1 MVLLKMTK
9 RLFKGL
15 LAVSL
20 AVSLHA
26 GEVKEKKPAKPTKED
41 PQELAAKRVEAFN
54 RFTNVVTEIEKKY
67 VDKISIS
74 EIMTKAIE
82 GLLSN
87 LDAHSAYLNEKKFK
101 EFQAQ
106 TEGEFGGLGI
116 TVGMRDGVLTVIA
129 PLEGTPAYKAG
140 VKSGDNIL
148 KINNES
154 TLSMSID
161 DAINLMRGKPK
172 TPIQITIVR
181 KNEPKPLVFNIVRDI
196 IKVPSVYVKKI
207 EKTPYLYVRVNSFDK
222 NVTKSVLDG
231 LKANP
236 KAKGIVLDLR
246 GNPGGLLNQAVG
258 LSNLFIKEGVLV
270 SQRGKNKEENLE
282 YKANGRAPYANLPIA
297 VLVNGG
303 SASASEIVAG
313 ALQDHKRAVIIGE
326 KTFGKGSV
334 QMLLPVNKDEAIK
347 ITTAR
352 YYLPSGRTIQAK
364 GITPDI
370 VIYPGKVP
378 ENENKFSLK
387 EADLKHHLE
396 QELKKLDDTNKDS
409 ASKNT
414 DKNKKSEESEEEKE
428 VTPKMINDDI
438 QLKTAID
445 SLKTWSI
452 VDEKMDEKA
461 LKKK

>member
-1 MVLLKMTK
+1 M
-9 RLFKGL
+9 
-15 LAVSL
+15 
-20 AVSLHA
+20 SLHG
-26 GEVKEKKPAKPTKED
+26 GEVKEKKPVKPVKED
-41 PQELAAKRVEAFN
+41 PQELAAKRVEAFS
-54 RFTNVVTEIEKKY
+54 RFSNVVTEIEKKY
-67 VDKISIS
+67 VDKITIS

-140 VKSGDNIL
+140 VKAGDNIL

-172 TPIQITIVR
+172 TPIQITVVR

-207 EKTPYLYVRVNSFDK
+207 KDISYLYVRVNSFDK

-270 SQRGKNKEENLE
+270 SQKGKNKEENLE
-282 YKANGRAPYANLPIA
+282 YKANGRAPYTNLPIA

-313 ALQDHKRAVIIGE
+313 ALQDHKRAIIIGE

-334 QMLLPVNKDEAIK
+334 QVLLPVNKDEAIK

-396 QELKKLDDTNKDS
+396 QELKKIDDKTPNSKEADKDK
-409 ASKNT
+409 KN
-414 DKNKKSEESEEEKE
+414 EEEKE

-461 LKKK
+461 PKKK

>member
-1 MVLLKMTK
+1 MTK

-15 LAVSL
+15 LAISL
-20 AVSLHA
+20 AVSLHG
-26 GEVKEKKPAKPTKED
+26 GEVKEKKPVKPVKED
-41 PQELAAKRVEAFN
+41 PQELAAKRVEAFS
-54 RFTNVVTEIEKKY
+54 RFSNVVSEIEKKY

-196 IKVPSVYVKKI
+196 IKLPSVYVKKI
-207 EKTPYLYVRVNSFDK
+207 KETPYLYVRVSGFDK

-270 SQRGKNKEENLE
+270 SQKGKNKEENLE
-282 YKANGRAPYANLPIA
+282 YKANGRAPYTNLPIA

-396 QELKKLDDTNKDS
+396 QELKKLDDKTPNSKEADKDK
-409 ASKNT
+409 KN
-414 DKNKKSEESEEEKE
+414 EEEKE

-452 VDEKMDEKA
+452 VDDKMDEKA
-461 LKKK
+461 PKKK

>member
-1 MVLLKMTK
+1 MTK

-15 LAVSL
+15 LAISL
-20 AVSLHA
+20 AVSLHG
-26 GEVKEKKPAKPTKED
+26 GEVKEKKPVKPVKED
-41 PQELAAKRVEAFN
+41 PQELAAKRVEAFS
-54 RFTNVVTEIEKKY
+54 RFSNVVTEIEKKY
-67 VDKISIS
+67 VDKITIS

-140 VKSGDNIL
+140 VKAGDNIL

-207 EKTPYLYVRVNSFDK
+207 KDISYLYVRVNSFDK

-236 KAKGIVLDLR
+236 KTKGIVLDLR

-258 LSNLFIKEGVLV
+258 LSNLFIKEGILV
-270 SQRGKNKEENLE
+270 SQKGKNKEENLE
-282 YKANGRAPYANLPIA
+282 YKANGRAPYTNLPIA

-334 QMLLPVNKDEAIK
+334 QVLLPVNKDEAIK

-396 QELKKLDDTNKDS
+396 QELKKIDDKTPNSKEADKDK
-409 ASKNT
+409 KN
-414 DKNKKSEESEEEKE
+414 EEEKE

-461 LKKK
+461 PKKK

>member
-1 MVLLKMTK
+1 MTK

-15 LAVSL
+15 LAISL
-20 AVSLHA
+20 AVSLHG
-26 GEVKEKKPAKPTKED
+26 GEVKEKKPVKPVKED
-41 PQELAAKRVEAFN
+41 PQELAAKRVEAFS
-54 RFTNVVTEIEKKY
+54 RFSNVVSEIEKKY

-181 KNEPKPLVFNIVRDI
+181 KNEPKPLVFNIIRDI
-196 IKVPSVYVKKI
+196 IKLPSVYVKKI
-207 EKTPYLYVRVNSFDK
+207 KETPYLYVRVSGFDK

-270 SQRGKNKEENLE
+270 SQKGKNKEENLE
-282 YKANGRAPYANLPIA
+282 YKANGRAPYTNLPIA

-313 ALQDHKRAVIIGE
+313 ALQDHKRAIIIGE

-396 QELKKLDDTNKDS
+396 QELKKLDDKTPNSKEADKDK
-409 ASKNT
+409 KN
-414 DKNKKSEESEEEKE
+414 EEKKE

-461 LKKK
+461 PKKK

>member
-1 MVLLKMTK
+1 MTK

-15 LAVSL
+15 LVVSL
-20 AVSLHA
+20 AVSLHG
-26 GEVKEKKPAKPTKED
+26 GEVKEKKPVKPVKEN
-41 PQELAAKRVEAFN
+41 PQELAAKRVEAFS

-67 VDKISIS
+67 VDKITIS

-140 VKSGDNIL
+140 VKAGDNIL

-172 TPIQITIVR
+172 TPIQITVVR
-181 KNEPKPLVFNIVRDI
+181 KNEPKPLVFNIIRDI
-196 IKVPSVYVKKI
+196 IKVPSVYVKTIK
-207 EKTPYLYVRVNSFDK
+207 ETPYLYVRVNSFDK

-236 KAKGIVLDLR
+236 KVKGIVLDLR

-258 LSNLFIKEGVLV
+258 LSNLFIKEGILV
-270 SQRGKNKEENLE
+270 SQKGKNKEENLE
-282 YKANGRAPYANLPIA
+282 YKANGRAPYTNLPIA

-334 QMLLPVNKDEAIK
+334 QVLLPVNKDEAIK

-396 QELKKLDDTNKDS
+396 QELKKLDDKTPNSKEADKDK
-409 ASKNT
+409 KN
-414 DKNKKSEESEEEKE
+414 EEEKE

-461 LKKK
+461 PKKK

>member
-1 MVLLKMTK
+1 MTK

-15 LAVSL
+15 LAISL
-20 AVSLHA
+20 AVSLHG
-26 GEVKEKKPAKPTKED
+26 GEVKEKKPVKPVKED
-41 PQELAAKRVEAFN
+41 PQELAAKRVEAFS
-54 RFTNVVTEIEKKY
+54 RFSNVVSEIEKKY

-172 TPIQITIVR
+172 TPIQITVVR
-181 KNEPKPLVFNIVRDI
+181 KNEPKPLVFNIIRDI
-196 IKVPSVYVKKI
+196 IKLPSVYVKKI
-207 EKTPYLYVRVNSFDK
+207 KETPYLYVRVSGFDK

-258 LSNLFIKEGVLV
+258 LSNLFIKEGILV
-270 SQRGKNKEENLE
+270 SQKGKNKEENLE
-282 YKANGRAPYANLPIA
+282 YKANGRAPYTNLPIA

-396 QELKKLDDTNKDS
+396 QELKKIDDKTPNSKEADKDK
-409 ASKNT
+409 KN
-414 DKNKKSEESEEEKE
+414 EEEKE

-461 LKKK
+461 PKKK

>member
-1 MVLLKMTK
+1 M
-9 RLFKGL
+9 
-15 LAVSL
+15 
-20 AVSLHA
+20 SLHG
-26 GEVKEKKPAKPTKED
+26 GEVKEKKPVKPVKED
-41 PQELAAKRVEAFN
+41 PQELAAKRVEAFS
-54 RFTNVVTEIEKKY
+54 RFSNVVTEIEKKY
-67 VDKISIS
+67 VDKITIS

-116 TVGMRDGVLTVIA
+116 TVGMHDGVLTVIA

-140 VKSGDNIL
+140 VKAGDNIL

-181 KNEPKPLVFNIVRDI
+181 KNEPKPLVFNIIRDI

-207 EKTPYLYVRVNSFDK
+207 KDTPYLYVRVSGFDK

-270 SQRGKNKEENLE
+270 TQKGKNKEENLE
-282 YKANGRAPYANLPIA
+282 YKANGRAPYTNLPIA

-334 QMLLPVNKDEAIK
+334 QVLLPVNKDEAIK

-396 QELKKLDDTNKDS
+396 QELKKIDDKTPNSKEADKDK
-409 ASKNT
+409 KN
-414 DKNKKSEESEEEKE
+414 EEEKE
-428 VTPKMINDDI
+428 VTPKMISDDI

-461 LKKK
+461 PKKK

>member
-1 MVLLKMTK
+1 MTK

-15 LAVSL
+15 LAISL
-20 AVSLHA
+20 AVSLHG
-26 GEVKEKKPAKPTKED
+26 GEVKEKKPVKPVKED
-41 PQELAAKRVEAFN
+41 PQELAAKRVEAFS
-54 RFTNVVTEIEKKY
+54 RFSNVVTEIEKKY

-181 KNEPKPLVFNIVRDI
+181 KNEPKPLVFNIIRDI
-196 IKVPSVYVKKI
+196 IKLPSVYVKKI
-207 EKTPYLYVRVNSFDK
+207 KETPYLYVRVSGFDK
-222 NVTKSVLDG
+222 NVTKSVLEG

-270 SQRGKNKEENLE
+270 SQKGKNKEENLE
-282 YKANGRAPYANLPIA
+282 YKANGRAPYTNLPIA

-334 QMLLPVNKDEAIK
+334 QVLLPVNKDEAIK

-396 QELKKLDDTNKDS
+396 QELKKIDDKTPNSKEADKDK
-409 ASKNT
+409 KN
-414 DKNKKSEESEEEKE
+414 EEEKE
-428 VTPKMINDDI
+428 VTLKMINDDI

-452 VDEKMDEKA
+452 VDEKMDEKVP
-461 LKKK
+461 KKK

>member
-1 MVLLKMTK
+1 MTK

-15 LAVSL
+15 LAISL
-20 AVSLHA
+20 AVSLHG
-26 GEVKEKKPAKPTKED
+26 GEVKEKKPVKPVKED
-41 PQELAAKRVEAFN
+41 PQELAAKRVEAFS
-54 RFTNVVTEIEKKY
+54 RFSNVVSEIEKKY

-172 TPIQITIVR
+172 TPIQITVVR
-181 KNEPKPLVFNIVRDI
+181 KNEPKPLVFNIIRDI
-196 IKVPSVYVKKI
+196 IKLPSVYVKKI
-207 EKTPYLYVRVNSFDK
+207 KETPYLYVRVSGFDK

-236 KAKGIVLDLR
+236 NIKGVVLDLR

-270 SQRGKNKEENLE
+270 SQKGKNKEENLE
-282 YKANGRAPYANLPIA
+282 YKANGRAPYTNLPVV

-313 ALQDHKRAVIIGE
+313 ALQDHKRAIIIGE

-334 QMLLPVNKDEAIK
+334 QVLLPVNKDEAIK

-370 VIYPGKVP
+370 VVYPGKVP

-396 QELKKLDDTNKDS
+396 QELKKLDDKNPNSKEADKD
-409 ASKNT
+409 
-414 DKNKKSEESEEEKE
+414 KKSEEEKE

-461 LKKK
+461 PKKK

>member
-1 MVLLKMTK
+1 MVLLTMTK

-15 LAVSL
+15 LAISL
-20 AVSLHA
+20 AVSLHG
-26 GEVKEKKPAKPTKED
+26 GEVKEKKPVKPVKED

-181 KNEPKPLVFNIVRDI
+181 KNEPKPLVFNIIRDI
-196 IKVPSVYVKKI
+196 IKLPSVYVKKI
-207 EKTPYLYVRVNSFDK
+207 EKTPYLYVRVSGFDK
-222 NVTKSVLDG
+222 NVTKSVLEG

-270 SQRGKNKEENLE
+270 SQKGKNKEENLE
-282 YKANGRAPYANLPIA
+282 YKANGRAPYTNLPVA

-334 QMLLPVNKDEAIK
+334 QILLPVNKDEAIK

-396 QELKKLDDTNKDS
+396 QELKKLDDKTPNSKEADKDK
-409 ASKNT
+409 KN
-414 DKNKKSEESEEEKE
+414 EEEKE
-428 VTPKMINDDI
+428 VTPKMVNDDI

-461 LKKK
+461 PKKK

>member
-1 MVLLKMTK
+1 MTK

-15 LAVSL
+15 LAISL
-20 AVSLHA
+20 AVSLHG
-26 GEVKEKKPAKPTKED
+26 GEVKEKKPVKPVKED
-41 PQELAAKRVEAFN
+41 PQELAAKRVEAFS
-54 RFTNVVTEIEKKY
+54 RFSNVVSEIEKKY

-140 VKSGDNIL
+140 VKAGDNIL

-172 TPIQITIVR
+172 TPIQITVVR

-236 KAKGIVLDLR
+236 KTKGIVLDLR

-270 SQRGKNKEENLE
+270 SQKGKNKEENLE
-282 YKANGRAPYANLPIA
+282 YKANGRAPYTNLPVA

-334 QMLLPVNKDEAIK
+334 QVLLPVNKDEAIK

-396 QELKKLDDTNKDS
+396 QELKKIDDKTPNSKEADKDK
-409 ASKNT
+409 KN
-414 DKNKKSEESEEEKE
+414 EEEKE

-461 LKKK
+461 PKKK

>member
-1 MVLLKMTK
+1 M
-9 RLFKGL
+9 
-15 LAVSL
+15 
-20 AVSLHA
+20 SLHG
-26 GEVKEKKPAKPTKED
+26 GEVKEKKPVKPVKED
-41 PQELAAKRVEAFN
+41 PQELAAKRVEAFS
-54 RFTNVVTEIEKKY
+54 RFSNVVTEIEKKY

-181 KNEPKPLVFNIVRDI
+181 KNEPKPLVFNIIRDI
-196 IKVPSVYVKKI
+196 IKLPSVYVKKI
-207 EKTPYLYVRVNSFDK
+207 EKTPYLYVRVSGFDK
-222 NVTKSVLDG
+222 NVTKSVLEG

-270 SQRGKNKEENLE
+270 SQKGKNKEENLE
-282 YKANGRAPYANLPIA
+282 YKANGRAPYTNLPIA

-313 ALQDHKRAVIIGE
+313 ALQDHKRAIIIGE

-334 QMLLPVNKDEAIK
+334 QMLIPVNKDEAIK

-396 QELKKLDDTNKDS
+396 QELKKLDDKTPNSKEADKDK
-409 ASKNT
+409 KN
-414 DKNKKSEESEEEKE
+414 EEEKE
-428 VTPKMINDDI
+428 ITPKMINDDI

-461 LKKK
+461 PKKK

>member
-1 MVLLKMTK
+1 MTK

-15 LAVSL
+15 LAISL
-20 AVSLHA
+20 AVSLHG
-26 GEVKEKKPAKPTKED
+26 GEVKEKKPVKPVKED
-41 PQELAAKRVEAFN
+41 PQELAAKRVEAFS
-54 RFTNVVTEIEKKY
+54 RFSNVVSEIEKKY

-172 TPIQITIVR
+172 TPIQITVVR

-196 IKVPSVYVKKI
+196 IKIPSVSVKKI
-207 EKTPYLYVRVNSFDK
+207 KDTPYLYVRVSGFDK

-236 KAKGIVLDLR
+236 KTKGIVLDLR

-258 LSNLFIKEGVLV
+258 LSNLFIKEGILV
-270 SQRGKNKEENLE
+270 SQKGKNKEENLE
-282 YKANGRAPYANLPIA
+282 YKANGRAPYTNLPVV

-313 ALQDHKRAVIIGE
+313 ALQDHKRAIIIGE

-334 QMLLPVNKDEAIK
+334 QVLLPVNKDEAIK

-370 VIYPGKVP
+370 VVYPGKVP

-396 QELKKLDDTNKDS
+396 QELKKLDDKNPNSKEADKDK
-409 ASKNT
+409 KN
-414 DKNKKSEESEEEKE
+414 EEEKE
-428 VTPKMINDDI
+428 ITPKMINDDI

-461 LKKK
+461 PKKK

>member
-1 MVLLKMTK
+1 MTK

-15 LAVSL
+15 LAISL
-20 AVSLHA
+20 AVSLHG
-26 GEVKEKKPAKPTKED
+26 GEVKEKKPVKPVKED
-41 PQELAAKRVEAFN
+41 PQELAAKRVEAFS
-54 RFTNVVTEIEKKY
+54 RFSNVVTEIEKKY

-140 VKSGDNIL
+140 VKSGDSIL

-172 TPIQITIVR
+172 TSIQITVVR

-196 IKVPSVYVKKI
+196 IKIPSVYVKTIKD
-207 EKTPYLYVRVNSFDK
+207 TPYLYVRVNSFDK

-236 KAKGIVLDLR
+236 KVKGVVLDLR

-282 YKANGRAPYANLPIA
+282 YKANGRAPYTNLPVV

-313 ALQDHKRAVIIGE
+313 ALQDHKRAIIIGE

-334 QMLLPVNKDEAIK
+334 QVLLPVNKDEAIK

-370 VIYPGKVP
+370 VVYPGKVP

-396 QELKKLDDTNKDS
+396 QELKKLDDKNPNSKEADKDK
-409 ASKNT
+409 KN
-414 DKNKKSEESEEEKE
+414 EEEKE

-461 LKKK
+461 PKKK

>member
-1 MVLLKMTK
+1 MTK

-20 AVSLHA
+20 AVSLHG
-26 GEVKEKKPAKPTKED
+26 GEVKEKKPVKPVKED
-41 PQELAAKRVEAFN
+41 PQELAAKRVEAFS
-54 RFTNVVTEIEKKY
+54 RFSNVVTEIEKKY

-172 TPIQITIVR
+172 TPIQITVVR
-181 KNEPKPLVFNIVRDI
+181 KNEPKPLVFNIIRDI
-196 IKVPSVYVKKI
+196 IKLPSVYVKKI
-207 EKTPYLYVRVNSFDK
+207 KETPYLYVRVSGFDK

-231 LKANP
+231 LKA

-270 SQRGKNKEENLE
+270 SQKGKNKEENLE
-282 YKANGRAPYANLPIA
+282 YKANGRAPYTNLPIA

-370 VIYPGKVP
+370 VIYPGKAP

-396 QELKKLDDTNKDS
+396 QELKKLDDKTPNSKEADKD
-409 ASKNT
+409 
-414 DKNKKSEESEEEKE
+414 KKSEEEKE
-428 VTPKMINDDI
+428 VTPKMIKCLRRNKNSWGFY
-438 QLKTAID
+438 LKNR
-445 SLKTWSI
+445 
-452 VDEKMDEKA
+452 
-461 LKKK
+461 

>member
-1 MVLLKMTK
+1 MTK

-15 LAVSL
+15 LAISL
-20 AVSLHA
+20 AVSLHG
-26 GEVKEKKPAKPTKED
+26 GEVKEKKPVKPVKED
-41 PQELAAKRVEAFN
+41 PQELAAKRVEAFS
-54 RFTNVVTEIEKKY
+54 RFSNVVTEIEKKY

-181 KNEPKPLVFNIVRDI
+181 KNEPKPLVFNIIRDI
-196 IKVPSVYVKKI
+196 IKLPSVYVKKI
-207 EKTPYLYVRVNSFDK
+207 KETPYLYVRVSGFDK

-270 SQRGKNKEENLE
+270 SQKGKNKEENLE
-282 YKANGRAPYANLPIA
+282 YKANGRAPYTNLPIA

-396 QELKKLDDTNKDS
+396 QELKKLDDKNPNSKEADKDK
-409 ASKNT
+409 KN
-414 DKNKKSEESEEEKE
+414 EEEKE

-461 LKKK
+461 PKKK

>member
-1 MVLLKMTK
+1 MTK

-15 LAVSL
+15 LAISL
-20 AVSLHA
+20 AVSLHG
-26 GEVKEKKPAKPTKED
+26 GEVKEKKPVKPVKED
-41 PQELAAKRVEAFN
+41 PQELAAKRVEAFS
-54 RFTNVVTEIEKKY
+54 RFSNVVSEIEKKY

-172 TPIQITIVR
+172 TPIQITVVR

-236 KAKGIVLDLR
+236 KTKGIVLDLR

-270 SQRGKNKEENLE
+270 SQKGKNKEENLE
-282 YKANGRAPYANLPIA
+282 YKANGRAPYTNLPIA

-396 QELKKLDDTNKDS
+396 QELKKLDDKTPN
-409 ASKNT
+409 SKET
-414 DKNKKSEESEEEKE
+414 DKDKKNEEEKE

-461 LKKK
+461 PKKK

>member
-1 MVLLKMTK
+1 MTK

-15 LAVSL
+15 LAISL
-20 AVSLHA
+20 AVSLHG
-26 GEVKEKKPAKPTKED
+26 GEVKEKKPVKPVKED
-41 PQELAAKRVEAFN
+41 PQELAAKRVEAFS
-54 RFTNVVTEIEKKY
+54 RFSNVVTEIEKKY

-140 VKSGDNIL
+140 VKAGDNIL

-172 TPIQITIVR
+172 TPIQITVVR

-236 KAKGIVLDLR
+236 KTKGIVLDLR

-270 SQRGKNKEENLE
+270 SQKGKNKEENLE
-282 YKANGRAPYANLPIA
+282 YKANGRAPYTNLPVA

-334 QMLLPVNKDEAIK
+334 QILLPVNKDEAIK

-396 QELKKLDDTNKDS
+396 QELKKIDDKTPNSKEADKDK
-409 ASKNT
+409 KN
-414 DKNKKSEESEEEKE
+414 EEEKE

-452 VDEKMDEKA
+452 VDEKIDEKA
-461 LKKK
+461 PKKK

>member
-1 MVLLKMTK
+1 MTK

-20 AVSLHA
+20 AVSLHG
-26 GEVKEKKPAKPTKED
+26 GEVKEKKPVKPVKED
-41 PQELAAKRVEAFN
+41 PQELAAKRVEAFS
-54 RFTNVVTEIEKKY
+54 RFSNVVSEIEKKY

-181 KNEPKPLVFNIVRDI
+181 KNEPKPLVFNIIRDI
-196 IKVPSVYVKKI
+196 IKLPSVYVKKI
-207 EKTPYLYVRVNSFDK
+207 KETPYLYVRVSGFDK
-222 NVTKSVLDG
+222 NVTKSVLEG

-270 SQRGKNKEENLE
+270 SQKGKNKEENLE
-282 YKANGRAPYANLPIA
+282 YKANGRAPYTNLPIA

-396 QELKKLDDTNKDS
+396 QELKKLDDKNPNSKEADKDK
-409 ASKNT
+409 KN
-414 DKNKKSEESEEEKE
+414 EEEKE

-452 VDEKMDEKA
+452 IDNQTDEKTP
-461 LKKK
+461 KKK

>member
-1 MVLLKMTK
+1 MTK

-20 AVSLHA
+20 AVSLHG
-26 GEVKEKKPAKPTKED
+26 GEVKEKKPVKPVKED
-41 PQELAAKRVEAFN
+41 PQELAAKRVEAFS
-54 RFTNVVTEIEKKY
+54 RFSNVVSEIEKKY

-172 TPIQITIVR
+172 TPIQITVVR
-181 KNEPKPLVFNIVRDI
+181 KNEPKPLVFNIIRDI
-196 IKVPSVYVKKI
+196 IKLPSVYVKKI
-207 EKTPYLYVRVNSFDK
+207 EKTPYLYVRVSGFDK
-222 NVTKSVLDG
+222 NVTKSVLEG

-270 SQRGKNKEENLE
+270 SQKGKNKEENLE
-282 YKANGRAPYANLPIA
+282 YKANGRAPYTNLPIA

-396 QELKKLDDTNKDS
+396 QELKKLDDKTPNSKEADKDK
-409 ASKNT
+409 KN
-414 DKNKKSEESEEEKE
+414 EEEKE
-428 VTPKMINDDI
+428 VTPKMINADI

-461 LKKK
+461 PKKK

>member
-1 MVLLKMTK
+1 MVLLTMTK

-15 LAVSL
+15 LAISL
-20 AVSLHA
+20 AVSLHG
-26 GEVKEKKPAKPTKED
+26 GEVKEKKPVKPVKED
-41 PQELAAKRVEAFN
+41 PQELAAKRVEAFS
-54 RFTNVVTEIEKKY
+54 RFSNVVSEIEKKY

-181 KNEPKPLVFNIVRDI
+181 KNEPKPLVFNIIRDI
-196 IKVPSVYVKKI
+196 IKLPSVYVKKI
-207 EKTPYLYVRVNSFDK
+207 EKTPYLYVRVSGFDK
-222 NVTKSVLDG
+222 NVTKSVLEG

-270 SQRGKNKEENLE
+270 SQKGKNKEENLE
-282 YKANGRAPYANLPIA
+282 YKANGRAPYANLPVA

-396 QELKKLDDTNKDS
+396 QELKKIDDKTPNSKEADKDK
-409 ASKNT
+409 KN
-414 DKNKKSEESEEEKE
+414 EEEKE

-461 LKKK
+461 PKKK

>member
-1 MVLLKMTK
+1 MTK

-15 LAVSL
+15 LAISL
-20 AVSLHA
+20 AVSLHG
-26 GEVKEKKPAKPTKED
+26 GEVKEKKPVKPVKED
-41 PQELAAKRVEAFN
+41 PQELAAKRVEAFS
-54 RFTNVVTEIEKKY
+54 RFSNVVSEIEKKY

-181 KNEPKPLVFNIVRDI
+181 KNEPKPLVFNIIRDI
-196 IKVPSVYVKKI
+196 IKLPSVYVKKI
-207 EKTPYLYVRVNSFDK
+207 KETPYLYVRVSGFDK
-222 NVTKSVLDG
+222 NVTKSVLEG

-258 LSNLFIKEGVLV
+258 LSNLFIKEGILV
-270 SQRGKNKEENLE
+270 SQKGKNKEENLE
-282 YKANGRAPYANLPIA
+282 YKANGRAPYTNLPIA

-396 QELKKLDDTNKDS
+396 QELKKLDDKTPNSKEADKDK
-409 ASKNT
+409 KN
-414 DKNKKSEESEEEKE
+414 EEEKE

-461 LKKK
+461 PKKK

>member
-1 MVLLKMTK
+1 MVLLTMTK

-15 LAVSL
+15 LAISL
-20 AVSLHA
+20 AVSLHG
-26 GEVKEKKPAKPTKED
+26 GEVKEKKPVKPVKED
-41 PQELAAKRVEAFN
+41 PQELAAKRVEAFS
-54 RFTNVVTEIEKKY
+54 RFSNVVTEIEKKY

-140 VKSGDNIL
+140 VKAGDNIL

-172 TPIQITIVR
+172 TSIQITIVR

-196 IKVPSVYVKKI
+196 IKVPSVYVKTIKD
-207 EKTPYLYVRVNSFDK
+207 TSYLYVRVNSFDK

-236 KAKGIVLDLR
+236 KVKGIVLDLR

-258 LSNLFIKEGVLV
+258 LSNLFIKEGILV
-270 SQRGKNKEENLE
+270 SQKGKNKEENLE
-282 YKANGRAPYANLPIA
+282 YKANGRAPYTNLPIA

-334 QMLLPVNKDEAIK
+334 QVLLPVNKDEAIK

-396 QELKKLDDTNKDS
+396 QELKKLDDKTPNSKEADKDK
-409 ASKNT
+409 KN
-414 DKNKKSEESEEEKE
+414 EEKKE

-461 LKKK
+461 PKKK

>member
-1 MVLLKMTK
+1 MTK

-15 LAVSL
+15 LAISL
-20 AVSLHA
+20 AVSLHG
-26 GEVKEKKPAKPTKED
+26 GEVKEKKPVKPVKED
-41 PQELAAKRVEAFN
+41 PQELAAKRVEAFS
-54 RFTNVVTEIEKKY
+54 RFSNVVSEIEKKY

-181 KNEPKPLVFNIVRDI
+181 KNEPKPLVFNIIRDI
-196 IKVPSVYVKKI
+196 IKLPSVYVKKI
-207 EKTPYLYVRVNSFDK
+207 KETPYLYVRVSGFDK

-282 YKANGRAPYANLPIA
+282 YKANGRAPYTNLPIA

-313 ALQDHKRAVIIGE
+313 ALQDHKRAIIIGE

-334 QMLLPVNKDEAIK
+334 QVLLPVNKDEAIK

-396 QELKKLDDTNKDS
+396 QELKKLDDKTPNSKEADKDK
-409 ASKNT
+409 KN
-414 DKNKKSEESEEEKE
+414 EEEKE

-461 LKKK
+461 PKKK

>member
-1 MVLLKMTK
+1 MVLLTMTK

-15 LAVSL
+15 LAISL
-20 AVSLHA
+20 AVSLHG
-26 GEVKEKKPAKPTKED
+26 GEVKEKKPVKPVKED
-41 PQELAAKRVEAFN
+41 PQELAAKRVEAFS
-54 RFTNVVTEIEKKY
+54 RFSNVVSEIEKKY

-172 TPIQITIVR
+172 TPIQITVVR
-181 KNEPKPLVFNIVRDI
+181 KNEPKPLVFNIIRDI
-196 IKVPSVYVKKI
+196 IKLPSVYVKKI
-207 EKTPYLYVRVNSFDK
+207 KETPYLYVRVSGFDK
-222 NVTKSVLDG
+222 NVTKSVLEG

-270 SQRGKNKEENLE
+270 SQKGKNKEENLE
-282 YKANGRAPYANLPIA
+282 YKANGRAPYTNLPIA

-313 ALQDHKRAVIIGE
+313 ALQDHKRAIIIGE

-396 QELKKLDDTNKDS
+396 QELKKLDDKNPN
-409 ASKNT
+409 SKEA
-414 DKNKKSEESEEEKE
+414 DKNKKNDEEKE
-428 VTPKMINDDI
+428 ITPLMINNDI

-461 LKKK
+461 PKKK

>member
-1 MVLLKMTK
+1 MTK

-15 LAVSL
+15 LAISL
-20 AVSLHA
+20 AVSLHG
-26 GEVKEKKPAKPTKED
+26 GEVKEKKPVKPVKED
-41 PQELAAKRVEAFN
+41 PQELAAKRVEAFS
-54 RFTNVVTEIEKKY
+54 RFSNVVSEIEKKY

-181 KNEPKPLVFNIVRDI
+181 KNEPKPLVFNIIRDI
-196 IKVPSVYVKKI
+196 IKLPSVYVKKI
-207 EKTPYLYVRVNSFDK
+207 KETPYLYVRVSGFDK
-222 NVTKSVLDG
+222 NVTKSVLEG

-270 SQRGKNKEENLE
+270 SQKGKNKEENLE

-396 QELKKLDDTNKDS
+396 QELKKIDDKTPNSKEADKDK
-409 ASKNT
+409 KN
-414 DKNKKSEESEEEKE
+414 EEEKE
-428 VTPKMINDDI
+428 VTPKMVNDDI

-461 LKKK
+461 PKKK

>member
-1 MVLLKMTK
+1 MTK

-15 LAVSL
+15 LAISL
-20 AVSLHA
+20 AVSLHG
-26 GEVKEKKPAKPTKED
+26 GEVKEKKPVKPVKED
-41 PQELAAKRVEAFN
+41 PQELAAKRVEAFS
-54 RFTNVVTEIEKKY
+54 RFSNVVTEIEKKY
-67 VDKISIS
+67 VDKITIS

-172 TPIQITIVR
+172 TPIQITVVR
-181 KNEPKPLVFNIVRDI
+181 KNEPKPLVFNIIRDI
-196 IKVPSVYVKKI
+196 IKLPSVYVKKI
-207 EKTPYLYVRVNSFDK
+207 KETPYLYVRVSGFDK

-270 SQRGKNKEENLE
+270 SQKGKNKEENLE
-282 YKANGRAPYANLPIA
+282 YKANGRAPYTNLPIA

-396 QELKKLDDTNKDS
+396 QELKKLDDKTPNSKEADKDK
-409 ASKNT
+409 KN
-414 DKNKKSEESEEEKE
+414 EEEKE

-461 LKKK
+461 PKKK

>member
-1 MVLLKMTK
+1 M
-9 RLFKGL
+9 
-15 LAVSL
+15 
-20 AVSLHA
+20 SLHG
-26 GEVKEKKPAKPTKED
+26 GEVKEKKPVKPIKEN
-41 PQELAAKRVEAFN
+41 PQELAAKRVEAFS
-54 RFTNVVTEIEKKY
+54 RFSNVVTEIEKKY

-181 KNEPKPLVFNIVRDI
+181 KNEPKPLVFNIIRDI
-196 IKVPSVYVKKI
+196 IKLPSVYVKKI
-207 EKTPYLYVRVNSFDK
+207 KETPYLYVRVSGFDK
-222 NVTKSVLDG
+222 NVTKSVLEG

-270 SQRGKNKEENLE
+270 SQKGKNKEENLE
-282 YKANGRAPYANLPIA
+282 YKANGRAPYTNLPVA

-334 QMLLPVNKDEAIK
+334 QVLLPVNKDEAIK

-396 QELKKLDDTNKDS
+396 QELKKLDDKTPNSKEADKDK
-409 ASKNT
+409 KN
-414 DKNKKSEESEEEKE
+414 EEEKE
-428 VTPKMINDDI
+428 VTPKMISDDI

-461 LKKK
+461 PKKK

>member
-1 MVLLKMTK
+1 MTK

-20 AVSLHA
+20 AVSLHG
-26 GEVKEKKPAKPTKED
+26 GEVKEKKPVKPVKED
-41 PQELAAKRVEAFN
+41 PQELAAKRVEAFS
-54 RFTNVVTEIEKKY
+54 RFSNVVSEIEKKY

-181 KNEPKPLVFNIVRDI
+181 KNEPKPLVFNIIRDI
-196 IKVPSVYVKKI
+196 IKLPSVYVKKI
-207 EKTPYLYVRVNSFDK
+207 KETPYLYVRVSGFDK
-222 NVTKSVLDG
+222 NVTKSVLEG
-231 LKANP
+231 LKANS

-270 SQRGKNKEENLE
+270 SQKGKNKEENLE
-282 YKANGRAPYANLPIA
+282 YKANGRAPYTNLPIA

-396 QELKKLDDTNKDS
+396 QELKKLDDKTPNSKEVDKDK
-409 ASKNT
+409 KN
-414 DKNKKSEESEEEKE
+414 EEEKE

-461 LKKK
+461 SKKK

>member
-1 MVLLKMTK
+1 MTK

-15 LAVSL
+15 LAISL
-20 AVSLHA
+20 AVSLHG
-26 GEVKEKKPAKPTKED
+26 GEVKEKKPVKPVKED
-41 PQELAAKRVEAFN
+41 PQELAAKRVEAFS
-54 RFTNVVTEIEKKY
+54 RFSNVVSEIEKKY

-172 TPIQITIVR
+172 TPIQITVVR
-181 KNEPKPLVFNIVRDI
+181 KNEPKPLVFNIIRDI
-196 IKVPSVYVKKI
+196 IKLPSVYVKKI
-207 EKTPYLYVRVNSFDK
+207 KETPYLYVRVSGFDK

-236 KAKGIVLDLR
+236 NIKGVVLDLR

-282 YKANGRAPYANLPIA
+282 YKANGRAPYTNLPVV

-313 ALQDHKRAVIIGE
+313 ALQDHKRAIIIGE

-334 QMLLPVNKDEAIK
+334 QVLLPVNKDEAIK

-396 QELKKLDDTNKDS
+396 QELKKLDDKNPNSKEADKD
-409 ASKNT
+409 
-414 DKNKKSEESEEEKE
+414 KKSEEEKE

-452 VDEKMDEKA
+452 IDEKMDEKA
-461 LKKK
+461 PKKK

>member
-1 MVLLKMTK
+1 MVLLTMTK

-15 LAVSL
+15 LAISL
-20 AVSLHA
+20 AVSLHG
-26 GEVKEKKPAKPTKED
+26 GEVKEKKPVKPVKED
-41 PQELAAKRVEAFN
+41 PQELAAKRVEAFS
-54 RFTNVVTEIEKKY
+54 RFSNVVSEIEKKY

-172 TPIQITIVR
+172 TPIQITVVR
-181 KNEPKPLVFNIVRDI
+181 KNEPKPLVFNIIRDI
-196 IKVPSVYVKKI
+196 IKLPSVYVKKI
-207 EKTPYLYVRVNSFDK
+207 KETPYLYVRVSGFDK
-222 NVTKSVLDG
+222 NVTKSVLEG

-270 SQRGKNKEENLE
+270 SQKGKNKEENLE
-282 YKANGRAPYANLPIA
+282 YKANGRAPYTNLPIA

-313 ALQDHKRAVIIGE
+313 ALQDHKRAIIIGE

-396 QELKKLDDTNKDS
+396 QELKKIDDKTPNSKEADKDK
-409 ASKNT
+409 KN
-414 DKNKKSEESEEEKE
+414 EEEKE
-428 VTPKMINDDI
+428 ITPKMINDDI

-461 LKKK
+461 PKKK

>member
-1 MVLLKMTK
+1 MTK

-20 AVSLHA
+20 AVSLHG
-26 GEVKEKKPAKPTKED
+26 GEVKEKKPVKPVKED
-41 PQELAAKRVEAFN
+41 PQELAAKRVEAFS
-54 RFTNVVTEIEKKY
+54 RFSNVVTEIEKKY

-181 KNEPKPLVFNIVRDI
+181 KNEPKPLVFNIIRDI
-196 IKVPSVYVKKI
+196 IKLPSVYVKKI
-207 EKTPYLYVRVNSFDK
+207 KETPYLYVRVSGFDK
-222 NVTKSVLDG
+222 NVTKSVLEG

-270 SQRGKNKEENLE
+270 SQKGKNKEENLE
-282 YKANGRAPYANLPIA
+282 YKANGRAPYTNLPIA

-396 QELKKLDDTNKDS
+396 QELKKIDDKTPNSKEADKDK
-409 ASKNT
+409 KN
-414 DKNKKSEESEEEKE
+414 EEEKE

-461 LKKK
+461 PKKK

>member
-1 MVLLKMTK
+1 MVLLTMTK

-15 LAVSL
+15 LAISL
-20 AVSLHA
+20 AVSLHG
-26 GEVKEKKPAKPTKED
+26 GEVKEKKPVKPVKED

-140 VKSGDNIL
+140 VKSGDSIL

-172 TPIQITIVR
+172 TSIQITVVR

-196 IKVPSVYVKKI
+196 IKIPSVYVKKI
-207 EKTPYLYVRVNSFDK
+207 KETPYLYVRVSGFDK
-222 NVTKSVLDG
+222 NVTKSVLEG

-270 SQRGKNKEENLE
+270 SQKGKNKEENLE
-282 YKANGRAPYANLPIA
+282 YKANGRAPYTNLPIA

-313 ALQDHKRAVIIGE
+313 ALQDHKRAIIIGE

-334 QMLLPVNKDEAIK
+334 QVLLPVNKDEAIK

-364 GITPDI
+364 GVTPDI

-396 QELKKLDDTNKDS
+396 QELKKLDDKNPNSKEADKDK
-409 ASKNT
+409 KN
-414 DKNKKSEESEEEKE
+414 EEEKE

-461 LKKK
+461 PKKK

>member
-1 MVLLKMTK
+1 MTK

-15 LAVSL
+15 LAISL
-20 AVSLHA
+20 AVSLHG
-26 GEVKEKKPAKPTKED
+26 GEVKEKKPVKPVKED
-41 PQELAAKRVEAFN
+41 PQELAAKRVEAFS
-54 RFTNVVTEIEKKY
+54 RFSNVVSEIEKKY

-161 DAINLMRGKPK
+161 DAINLMHGKPK
-172 TPIQITIVR
+172 TPIQITVVR
-181 KNEPKPLVFNIVRDI
+181 KNEPKPLVFNIIRDI
-196 IKVPSVYVKKI
+196 IKLPSVYVKKI
-207 EKTPYLYVRVNSFDK
+207 KETPYLYVRVSGFDK

-270 SQRGKNKEENLE
+270 SQKGKNKEENLE
-282 YKANGRAPYANLPIA
+282 YKANGRAPYTNLPIA

-313 ALQDHKRAVIIGE
+313 ALQDHKRAIIIGE

-364 GITPDI
+364 GIAPDI

-396 QELKKLDDTNKDS
+396 QELKKLDDKTPNSKEADKDK
-409 ASKNT
+409 KN
-414 DKNKKSEESEEEKE
+414 EEEKE

-461 LKKK
+461 PKKK

>member
-1 MVLLKMTK
+1 MTK

-15 LAVSL
+15 LAISL
-20 AVSLHA
+20 AVSLHG
-26 GEVKEKKPAKPTKED
+26 GEVKEKKPVKPVKED
-41 PQELAAKRVEAFN
+41 PQELAAKRVEAFS
-54 RFTNVVTEIEKKY
+54 RFSNVVTEIEKKY
-67 VDKISIS
+67 VDKITIS

-181 KNEPKPLVFNIVRDI
+181 KNEPKPLVFNIIRDI
-196 IKVPSVYVKKI
+196 IKLPSVYVKKI
-207 EKTPYLYVRVNSFDK
+207 KETPYLYVRVSGFDK

-270 SQRGKNKEENLE
+270 SQKGKNKEENLE
-282 YKANGRAPYANLPIA
+282 YKANGRAPYTNLPIA

-396 QELKKLDDTNKDS
+396 QELKKIDDKTPNSKEADKDK
-409 ASKNT
+409 KN
-414 DKNKKSEESEEEKE
+414 EEEKE

-461 LKKK
+461 PKKK

>member
-1 MVLLKMTK
+1 M
-9 RLFKGL
+9 
-15 LAVSL
+15 
-20 AVSLHA
+20 SLHG
-26 GEVKEKKPAKPTKED
+26 GEVKEKKPVKPVKED
-41 PQELAAKRVEAFN
+41 PQELAAKRVEAFS
-54 RFTNVVTEIEKKY
+54 RFSNVVSEIEKKY

-181 KNEPKPLVFNIVRDI
+181 KNEPKPLVFNIIRDI
-196 IKVPSVYVKKI
+196 IKLPSVYVKKI
-207 EKTPYLYVRVNSFDK
+207 EKTPYLYVRVSGFDK
-222 NVTKSVLDG
+222 NVTKSVLEG

-270 SQRGKNKEENLE
+270 SQKGKNKEENLE
-282 YKANGRAPYANLPIA
+282 YKANGRAPYTNLPIA

-396 QELKKLDDTNKDS
+396 QELKKLDDKTPNSKEADKDK
-409 ASKNT
+409 KN
-414 DKNKKSEESEEEKE
+414 EEEKE

-461 LKKK
+461 PKKK

>member
-1 MVLLKMTK
+1 MTK

-15 LAVSL
+15 LAISL
-20 AVSLHA
+20 AVSLHG
-26 GEVKEKKPAKPTKED
+26 GEVKEKKPVKPVKED
-41 PQELAAKRVEAFN
+41 PQELAAKRVEAFS
-54 RFTNVVTEIEKKY
+54 RFSNVVSEIEKKY

-172 TPIQITIVR
+172 TPIQITVVR
-181 KNEPKPLVFNIVRDI
+181 KNEPKPLVFNIIRDI
-196 IKVPSVYVKKI
+196 IKLPSVYVKKI
-207 EKTPYLYVRVNSFDK
+207 KETPYLYVRVSGFDK
-222 NVTKSVLDG
+222 NVTKSVLEG

-270 SQRGKNKEENLE
+270 SQKGKNKEENLE
-282 YKANGRAPYANLPIA
+282 YKANGRAPYTNLPIA

-396 QELKKLDDTNKDS
+396 QELKKLDDKTPNSKEADKDK
-409 ASKNT
+409 KN
-414 DKNKKSEESEEEKE
+414 EEEKE

-452 VDEKMDEKA
+452 IDEKMDEKVP
-461 LKKK
+461 KKK

>member
-1 MVLLKMTK
+1 MTK

-15 LAVSL
+15 LAISL
-20 AVSLHA
+20 AVSLHG
-26 GEVKEKKPAKPTKED
+26 GEVKEKKPVKPVKED
-41 PQELAAKRVEAFN
+41 PQELAAKRVEAFS
-54 RFTNVVTEIEKKY
+54 RFSNVVSEIEKKY

-181 KNEPKPLVFNIVRDI
+181 KNEPKPLVFNIIRDI
-196 IKVPSVYVKKI
+196 IKLPSVYVKKI
-207 EKTPYLYVRVNSFDK
+207 KETPYLYVRVSGFDK
-222 NVTKSVLDG
+222 NVTKSVLEG

-270 SQRGKNKEENLE
+270 SQKGKNKEENLE
-282 YKANGRAPYANLPIA
+282 YKANGRAPYTNLPIA

-396 QELKKLDDTNKDS
+396 QELKKLDDKTPNSKEADKDK
-409 ASKNT
+409 KN
-414 DKNKKSEESEEEKE
+414 EEEKE

-452 VDEKMDEKA
+452 VDEKMDEKVP
-461 LKKK
+461 KKK

>member
-1 MVLLKMTK
+1 MTK

-15 LAVSL
+15 LAISL
-20 AVSLHA
+20 AVSLHG
-26 GEVKEKKPAKPTKED
+26 GEVKEKKPVKPVKED
-41 PQELAAKRVEAFN
+41 PQELAAKRVEAFS
-54 RFTNVVTEIEKKY
+54 RFSNVVSEIEKKY

-181 KNEPKPLVFNIVRDI
+181 KNEPKPLVFNIIRDI
-196 IKVPSVYVKKI
+196 IKLPSVYVKKI
-207 EKTPYLYVRVNSFDK
+207 EKTPYLYVRVSGFDK
-222 NVTKSVLDG
+222 NVTKSVLEG

-270 SQRGKNKEENLE
+270 SQKGKNKEENLE
-282 YKANGRAPYANLPIA
+282 YKANGRAPYANLPIV

-334 QMLLPVNKDEAIK
+334 QVLLPVNKDEAIK

-396 QELKKLDDTNKDS
+396 QELKKLDDKTPNSKEADKDK
-409 ASKNT
+409 KN
-414 DKNKKSEESEEEKE
+414 EEEKE

-461 LKKK
+461 PKKK

>member
-1 MVLLKMTK
+1 MTK

-15 LAVSL
+15 LAISL
-20 AVSLHA
+20 AVSLHG
-26 GEVKEKKPAKPTKED
+26 GEVKEKKPVKPVKED
-41 PQELAAKRVEAFN
+41 PQELAAKRVEAFS
-54 RFTNVVTEIEKKY
+54 RFSNVVTEIEKKY

-172 TPIQITIVR
+172 TPIQITVVR
-181 KNEPKPLVFNIVRDI
+181 KNEPKPLVFNIIRDI
-196 IKVPSVYVKKI
+196 IKLPSVYVKKI
-207 EKTPYLYVRVNSFDK
+207 KETPYLYVRVSGFDK

-270 SQRGKNKEENLE
+270 SQKGKNKEENLE
-282 YKANGRAPYANLPIA
+282 YKANGRAPYTNLPIA

-396 QELKKLDDTNKDS
+396 QELKKIDDKTPNSKEADKDK
-409 ASKNT
+409 KN
-414 DKNKKSEESEEEKE
+414 EEEKE
-428 VTPKMINDDI
+428 VTPKMINADI

-461 LKKK
+461 PKKK